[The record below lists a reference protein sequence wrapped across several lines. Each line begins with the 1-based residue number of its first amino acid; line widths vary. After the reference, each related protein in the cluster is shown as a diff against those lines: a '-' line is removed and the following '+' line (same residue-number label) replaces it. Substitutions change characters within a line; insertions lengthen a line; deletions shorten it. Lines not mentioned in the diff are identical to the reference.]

1 MITLSVPVVTQDPTP
16 RTEVHTNKNMHMHSE
31 IHGPSIYPL
40 YIIGLGNS
48 DLIMIVKSI
57 TIVQTKGT
65 YE

>member
-16 RTEVHTNKNMHMHSE
+16 RTEVHTNKNMHMHSA

-48 DLIMIVKSI
+48 DFSTIMIVKSI
-57 TIVQTKGT
+57 SQ
-65 YE
+65 